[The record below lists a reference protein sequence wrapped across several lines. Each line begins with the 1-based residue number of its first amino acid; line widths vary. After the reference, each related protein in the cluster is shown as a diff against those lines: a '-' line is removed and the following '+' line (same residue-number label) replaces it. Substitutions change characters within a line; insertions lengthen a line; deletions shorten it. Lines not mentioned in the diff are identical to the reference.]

1 MKILHLLPEK
11 KKTMK
16 STENKNKNY
25 GFNQNTHKLVHLHD
39 IEKVITRWLKSERKF
54 IEMMY
59 R

>member
-1 MKILHLLPEK
+1 
-11 KKTMK
+11 MK

-25 GFNQNTHKLVHLHD
+25 GFNQTTYTLFHLHD
-39 IEKVITRWLKSERKF
+39 IEKVNRRWLKSERKF